1 MKKIL
6 VVFFVLLFFCSCLK
20 QPPIN
25 VTDDE
30 NMNTSSIVQDDKT
43 NHSTSSDEFISE
55 NENFPDDSSQNDIQE
70 NSQPAAVFDIYQY
83 DNLPDFPIP
92 YSNII
97 PEKITYYKEMLGET
111 DVFVDTNQINQIMAL
126 LKKVQIKNNPSPKKA
141 DAELHQVISFYKNIN
156 DEKPIYILYF
166 FVDTLCIE
174 TNGIKSDMY
183 TTLNWIN
190 EGNDD
195 ESKIN
200 VQFRKMI
207 SSWAKPSY
215 PSD

>member
-1 MKKIL
+1 M
-6 VVFFVLLFFCSCLK
+6 
-20 QPPIN
+20 
-25 VTDDE
+25 D
-30 NMNTSSIVQDDKT
+30 TSSIVQDDKT
-43 NHSTSSDEFISE
+43 NHSTSSNDFITE
-55 NENFPDDSSQNDIQE
+55 NENFSDDSPQNYIQG

-92 YSNII
+92 HPNII

-111 DVFVDTNQINQIMAL
+111 NVFVDTNQINQIIAL
-126 LKKVQIKNNPSPKKA
+126 LKKVQIENNPSPKKA

-166 FVDTLCIE
+166 FVDSLCIE
-174 TNGIKSDMY
+174 TNVIKSDMY

-207 SSWAKPSY
+207 NSWAKPSY